1 MWPSSLRLQLTTT
14 SLFYLIPQ
22 LKRRRKGKNEASA
35 CRRVDRTTLSIYTQS
50 INDGRADV
58 LTCSLSLPHCFSL
71 SLLRTGSVYG
81 SGLKGC
87 AQVLK
92 AIEQPLAN

>member
-1 MWPSSLRLQLTTT
+1 MMDEPTYSR
-14 SLFYLIPQ
+14 
-22 LKRRRKGKNEASA
+22 A
-35 CRRVDRTTLSIYTQS
+35 LS
-50 INDGRADV
+50 
-58 LTCSLSLPHCFSL
+58 P
-71 SLLRTGSVYG
+71 SLLRSGSVYG